1 MLRLPHPSRKN
12 DLLNEAL
19 IRWAEHIQWFFL
31 KTNHYTQG
39 NFLVC
44 WIGAFP
50 RLQFMLITIF
60 FFFFISLGPVIPLK
74 MDFLLFGSKCV
85 ILLFMDVFQV
95 WTSDFAGDKTVGRD
109 GL

>member
-1 MLRLPHPSRKN
+1 MV
-12 DLLNEAL
+12 
-19 IRWAEHIQWFFL
+19 FL
-31 KTNHYTQG
+31 KDKPLYSRQLLSMLDWSLSSFTVHVNH
-39 NFLVC
+39 N
-44 WIGAFP
+44 
-50 RLQFMLITIF
+50 F